1 MGIMPRPPDPL
12 LLLRVQRSLPL
23 KGSRLA
29 EHFDVVD
36 MAALQAHLRSWN
48 GWSRQVPLRLIAVAG
63 MSRFDPERKSQRRLQ
78 PNRENGPSWLL
89 AVIVAIG
96 LPRPAS
102 PSAL

>member
-36 MAALQAHLRSWN
+36 MAALQAHLR
-48 GWSRQVPLRLIAVAG
+48 R
-63 MSRFDPERKSQRRLQ
+63 
-78 PNRENGPSWLL
+78 
-89 AVIVAIG
+89 
-96 LPRPAS
+96 
-102 PSAL
+102 